1 MKKKLYIIFLIV
13 IILCFI
19 TTGCVKQSNCDC
31 CDQKI
36 GRFVYYEEPQE
47 IIFCAE
53 KTETSGLYIT
63 PEGHGV
69 HIVGYIPKAFRVKD
83 TIDVKI
89 CLKVIKREICRYY
102 GVPSVHKIK
111 CIEKID

>member
-1 MKKKLYIIFLIV
+1 MLVKQHRIYLLDGCNQVLILFNLLLMEKSRIVKILLNNKYFNIMKNIFFLIV

-19 TTGCVKQSNCDC
+19 TTGCVKQSNCDS
-31 CDQKI
+31 CDEKI

-63 PEGHGV
+63 PEG
-69 HIVGYIPKAFRVKD
+69 
-83 TIDVKI
+83 
-89 CLKVIKREICRYY
+89 
-102 GVPSVHKIK
+102 
-111 CIEKID
+111 